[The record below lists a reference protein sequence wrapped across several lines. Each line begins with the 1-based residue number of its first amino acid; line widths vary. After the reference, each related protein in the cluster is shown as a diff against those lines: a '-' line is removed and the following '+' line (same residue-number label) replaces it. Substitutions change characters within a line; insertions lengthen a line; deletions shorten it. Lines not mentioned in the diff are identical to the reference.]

1 MRNLLSANFLRLKKS
16 HLFWAILVIGA
27 AFAGFRIFSLVSD
40 QIDYGIPSNLDDA
53 LFTYAQL
60 VGLTAAV
67 FVSLFL
73 GTEYSDGAIRNKVAS
88 GCSRAAIDLAGFVT
102 VFAASVLSLIAY
114 WIVALAAGI
123 PLLGALR
130 MGAGEA
136 LFTLLGVLLM
146 TAAFCAMFTFVT
158 MNCSSKAANAVV
170 CILLFFVLLMASTY
184 VSGRLE
190 APEFVSGYMLSVDG
204 EIVPTEPEPNPR
216 YLQPGPRAVYE
227 FFRDLLPTG
236 QSIQYSVQAVTNP
249 VRLLLCSLGLA
260 AVFTGAGIALFR
272 RKDLK

>member
-1 MRNLLSANFLRLKKS
+1 MRNLLSANLLRLRKS
-16 HLFWAILVIGA
+16 HLFWGILAVGA
-27 AFAGFRIFSLVSD
+27 LFAGFRIFSLVSD
-40 QIDYGIPSNLDDA
+40 QIDYGIPSNLDDT

-73 GTEYSDGAIRNKVAS
+73 GTEYSDGAIRNKIIT
-88 GCSRAAIDLAGFVT
+88 GCSRVSIYLAGFVT
-102 VFAASVLSLIAY
+102 VFAASVMSLAAY
-114 WIVALAAGI
+114 WIVVLAAGI
-123 PLLGALR
+123 PLLEPLR
-130 MGAGEA
+130 MGAGET

-146 TAAFCAMFTFVT
+146 TAAFCAIFTFVT

-170 CILLFFVLLMASTY
+170 CILLFFVMLVASTY
-184 VSGRLE
+184 VYARLD
-190 APEFVSGYMLSVDG
+190 APEFISGYQLSASG

-249 VRLLLCSLGLA
+249 VRLLLCSLGLTA
-260 AVFTGAGIALFR
+260 RFTGAGAALFR

>member
-16 HLFWAILVIGA
+16 HLFWGILVLGA

-67 FVSLFL
+67 FTSLFL

-88 GCSRAAIDLAGFVT
+88 GCSRVSIYLAGFLT
-102 VFAASVLSLIAY
+102 VFAASVLSLMAY
-114 WIVALAAGI
+114 WIVVLAAGI
-123 PLLGALR
+123 PLLDPLR
-130 MGAGEA
+130 MGAGEV
-136 LFTLLGVLLM
+136 LFTVLGVLLM
-146 TAAFCAMFTFVT
+146 TAAFCAIFTLIT
-158 MNCSSKAANAVV
+158 MNCSHKAANAVV
-170 CILLFFVLLMASTY
+170 CILLFFGLLMASTY
-184 VSGRLE
+184 VYSRLE
-190 APEFVSGYMLSVDG
+190 APEYTADYIITVDG
-204 EIVPTEPEPNPR
+204 LDRTEPVPNPR
-216 YLQPGPRAVYE
+216 YLQPGPRAVFE

-236 QSIQYSVQAVTNP
+236 QSIQYSIQAVTNP
-249 VRLLLCSLGLA
+249 VRLLLCSLGLIA
-260 AVFTGAGIALFR
+260 LFTGAGAALFR